1 MGTVLERPEPSPIVP
16 TVTPRSPK
24 KTMKSR
30 EFIIY
35 ILVFIILGT
44 IMCIYIARGSKQEA
58 PAYPTE
64 INRLVIGLGK
74 NWDSIKGQK
83 GQLIPSEEPFEYAV
97 LDMEGNLLQ
106 YTKEGIAT
114 SVSSAT
120 TQFDVIRDIEQDG
133 AIVGRLLVHNP
144 YLELQSKRDLRQ
156 ALMIGALFL
165 MMLLLSA
172 GYFLYLRNRVVK
184 PFDRLKGFATRVA
197 GGDLETPLE
206 MDRAHVFGAFTESF
220 DIMREELKASRERE
234 AAAVRSRK
242 ELVAELSHD
251 IKTPVAS
258 IKAMADVMS
267 LTAKDEMERETIA
280 AINGKADQIDHLI
293 SNLFHATL
301 EELEQLEVKPEEIS
315 STEILQMVKE
325 ADYQKK
331 IRSPEVKDAVVRADR
346 LRLNQVISNIIANSY
361 KYAGTEIEMH
371 SAYEG
376 ISPQYLVIEIS
387 DTGGGVPEE
396 ELELV
401 TQKFKRGSNAAGKD
415 GSGLGLYIS
424 RYFMEKMGGSLEC
437 FNRDGGFVV
446 KLTIPVV

>member
-24 KTMKSR
+24 KTMKNR

-184 PFDRLKGFATRVA
+184 PFDRLKRFATRVA

-325 ADYQKK
+325 ADYQ
-331 IRSPEVKDAVVRADR
+331 
-346 LRLNQVISNIIANSY
+346 
-361 KYAGTEIEMH
+361 
-371 SAYEG
+371 
-376 ISPQYLVIEIS
+376 
-387 DTGGGVPEE
+387 
-396 ELELV
+396 
-401 TQKFKRGSNAAGKD
+401 
-415 GSGLGLYIS
+415 
-424 RYFMEKMGGSLEC
+424 
-437 FNRDGGFVV
+437 
-446 KLTIPVV
+446 

>member
-1 MGTVLERPEPSPIVP
+1 
-16 TVTPRSPK
+16 
-24 KTMKSR
+24 MKSR
-30 EFIIY
+30 YLIIY
-35 ILVFIILGT
+35 IISFAILGT
-44 IMCIYIARGSKQEA
+44 LMCVYIARGSKQEA

-64 INRLVIGLGK
+64 INRLVISLGK
-74 NWDSIKGQK
+74 DWDSVKGQNEQK
-83 GQLIPSEEPFEYAV
+83 ITSEEPFEYAV
-97 LDMEGNLLQ
+97 LDLEGNLLQ
-106 YTKEGIAT
+106 YTEEGIAT
-114 SVSSAT
+114 SVSTAT

-133 AIVGRLLVHNP
+133 AVVGRLLVHNP
-144 YLELQSKRDLRQ
+144 YLELQERRDLRQ

-165 MMLLLSA
+165 MMLLLSV
-172 GYFLYLRNRVVK
+172 GYFIYLRNRVVK

-197 GGDLETPLE
+197 SGDLETPLL

-220 DIMREELKASRERE
+220 DIMREELKISRERE
-234 AAAVRSRK
+234 AAAVQSRK

-267 LTAKDEMERETIA
+267 LTAKDDMERETIA

-301 EELEQLEVKPEEIS
+301 EELEQLEVKPEEVS
-315 STEILQMVKE
+315 STEILQMMKE

-331 IRSPEVKDAVVRADR
+331 IRHIEIKDAVVRADR
-346 LRLNQVISNIIANSY
+346 LRLNQVISNIVANSY
-361 KYAGTEIEMH
+361 KYAGTEMEVR

-376 ISPQYLVIEIS
+376 VSPQYLVIEIC
-387 DTGGGVPEE
+387 DQGGGVPEE
-396 ELELV
+396 ELELI

-424 RYFMEKMGGSLEC
+424 RYFMEKTEGSLEC

-446 KLTIPVV
+446 KLMVPVV

>member
-1 MGTVLERPEPSPIVP
+1 
-16 TVTPRSPK
+16 
-24 KTMKSR
+24 MKSR
-30 EFIIY
+30 YLIIY
-35 ILVFIILGT
+35 IISFAILGT
-44 IMCIYIARGSKQEA
+44 LMCVYIARGSKQEA

-64 INRLVIGLGK
+64 INRLVISLGK
-74 NWDSIKGQK
+74 DWESVKGQNEQK
-83 GQLIPSEEPFEYAV
+83 IATEEPFEYAV
-97 LDMEGNLLQ
+97 LDLEGNLLQ
-106 YTKEGIAT
+106 YTEEGIAT
-114 SVSSAT
+114 SVSTAT

-133 AIVGRLLVHNP
+133 VIVGRLLVHNP
-144 YLELQSKRDLRQ
+144 YLELQARRDLRQ
-156 ALMIGALFL
+156 AMMIGALFL
-165 MMLLLSA
+165 MMLFLSV
-172 GYFLYLRNRVVK
+172 GYFIYLRNRVVK
-184 PFDRLKGFATRVA
+184 PFDRLKDFATRVA
-197 GGDLETPLE
+197 SGDLETPLL

-220 DIMREELKASRERE
+220 DIMREELKISRERE
-234 AAAVRSRK
+234 AAAVQSRK

-267 LTAKDEMERETIA
+267 LTAKDDMERETIA

-301 EELEQLEVKPEEIS
+301 EELEQLEVKPEEVS
-315 STEILQMVKE
+315 STEILQMMKE

-331 IRSPEVKDAVVRADR
+331 IRHIEIKDAVVRADR

-361 KYAGTEIEMH
+361 KYAGTEMEVR

-376 ISPQYLVIEIS
+376 VSPQYLVIEIC
-387 DTGGGVPEE
+387 DQGGGVPEE
-396 ELELV
+396 ELELI

-424 RYFMEKMGGSLEC
+424 RYFMEKMEGSLEC

-446 KLTIPVV
+446 KLMVPVV